1 MIGNLPQQGVD
12 FIFDCN
18 GFKCAVGVDNNAADG
33 YVRFVMVSEF
43 AKGAGTFNQ
52 GDYAKWK
59 SIHSVMDADSAA
71 KSDSKAFVRKF
82 LSDATPALKSHTG
95 FGGATIPTFPAEI
108 VAQLEWI
115 VKYGISFNAQTCVF
129 TVS

>member
-12 FIFDCN
+12 HIFDCN

-33 YVRFVMVSEF
+33 YVRFVLVAEQ
-43 AKGAGTFNQ
+43 AKGTGGFNQ
-52 GDYAKWK
+52 GDTLKWK
-59 SIHSVMDADSAA
+59 SIHSVMDADIVA

-82 LSDATPALKSHTG
+82 LNDATPALKTHTG

-115 VKYGISFNAQTCVF
+115 VKYGITFNPATCTF
-129 TVS
+129 TIS

>member
-1 MIGNLPQQGVD
+1 MIGNLPQQGID

-18 GFKCAVGVDNNAADG
+18 GFKCAVGVDNNVADG
-33 YVRFVMVSEF
+33 YVRFALVSEQ
-43 AKGAGTFNQ
+43 AKGAGSFNQ
-52 GDYAKWK
+52 GESTKWK
-59 SIHSVMDADSAA
+59 TIHSVMDVDIAA
-71 KSDSKAFVRKF
+71 KADSKAFVRKF

-95 FGGATIPTFPAEI
+95 FGGAAIPTFPTEI

-115 VKYGISFNAQTCVF
+115 VKYGITFNPANCTF